1 MRLLLGGFWCGSVA
15 GLTQSHSHF
24 SLNAREK
31 TIIMYQDL
39 NLVNTNIK
47 VCCFGVCY
55 IFLCLL
61 FAFSLFHF
69 VSMKLLKHVLIII
82 MFISYLPQF
91 KHPVDHFLFSI
102 TTSHK
107 KNHQKWDMHH
117 PVLLSSIAFILWV
130 LRHTSVFNHI
140 KQTPARADVS
150 ATIIKTVV

>member
-1 MRLLLGGFWCGSVA
+1 MRLILDGFWCGSVA

-24 SLNAREK
+24 SFNAREK

-102 TTSHK
+102 TTSLEK
-107 KNHQKWDMHH
+107 PPKVRRASPSVVKQYCIYT
-117 PVLLSSIAFILWV
+117 VRV

-150 ATIIKTVV
+150 ATSVKTVV